1 MSFLGNPRL
10 KTRFILMLLFPLA
23 GLLLFGW
30 LGVAEKQKVLS
41 KMKDMEQLTALAV
54 RLGALVHEAQ
64 KERGMTAGF
73 LGSKG
78 EKFKSELPTQ
88 REETTKKSDLV
99 RETLKTLDPRTL
111 GKDFAAVL
119 AEGVGLLD
127 GLGDIR
133 RRVDGLNIPSD
144 EAIGY
149 YTRMNGR
156 FIDAIG
162 EMSKLAVGDL
172 SAMATAYVN
181 FLLGKERAGIERA
194 VLSNTFARNS
204 FGPGM
209 FRKFSTLVTEQDT
222 YFRLFSSFAPA
233 EQNAFFK
240 QKLESTVTA
249 EVLKMR
255 EIAFAKGIAS
265 QKTFFLTNMLNSLGY
280 GGAVHH
286 LKNLTVHRDPRT
298 VPALTTTLSEAVRS
312 IDGYLALPDCS
323 DEEKQL
329 LGTVRE
335 VVEQM
340 SSRLGKV
347 PSMLQENITIE
358 ALDRA
363 VAVDSAPAF
372 AAIDK
377 LITQTTPGQFGIDP
391 TTWFKTITA
400 KIDILKEVEDRLSAD
415 LALRTSELKEDAQ
428 KGFWGYAIVT
438 LSISIV
444 AVFLGIIFSRDI
456 LGQLG
461 GEPAAVMEI
470 AARVSQGDLTI
481 HFDTS
486 TPPRGIYG
494 AMASM
499 VANLTKTISCVQ
511 SVGGELTSGSQNVSD
526 NALSV
531 SEGAT
536 EQAASVEE
544 TSAAVEQMTA
554 NIQQNTENA
563 ITTEELA
570 RQAAKDADVSGD
582 AVRQAVTAMKE
593 IAQKIGI
600 IEEIARQTNLLALN
614 AAIEAAR
621 AGEHGK
627 GFAVV
632 AAEVR
637 KLAER
642 SQTAAGEIGTLS
654 ASSVEVAERA
664 GTMLA
669 KLVPDIQKT
678 AQLVQ
683 EIASSSREQNQG
695 ADQINQA
702 IQQLD
707 TVIQQNAAA
716 SEQLSSAASQLAQHA
731 QNLEETIAFFK
742 VGEATKS
749 SPHLDL

>member
-10 KTRFILMLLFPLA
+10 KTRFVLMLLFPLA
-23 GLLLFGW
+23 GLLAFGL
-30 LGVAEKQKVLS
+30 LGLANKQNILS
-41 KMKDMEQLTALAV
+41 KMNDMEQLSGLAV

-78 EKFKSELPTQ
+78 EKFKSELPKQ
-88 REETTKKSDLV
+88 REETTKRSDLV
-99 RETLKTLDPRTL
+99 RVYLQSIDARSL
-111 GKDFAAVL
+111 GSNFSSVL
-119 AEGVGLLD
+119 NEAISLLD
-127 GLGDIR
+127 GLGDLR
-133 RRVDGLNIPSD
+133 KRVDSLGVASD
-144 EAIGY
+144 EAIGH

-172 SAMATAYVN
+172 ASMTTAYVN

-194 VLSNTFARNS
+194 VLSNTFALNH

-222 YFRLFSSFAPA
+222 YFRVFSSFAPA

-240 QKLESTVTA
+240 QKLESPVMA
-249 EVLKMR
+249 EVKRMR
-255 EIAFAKGIAS
+255 DIAFGKGMAS
-265 QKTFFLTNMLNSLGY
+265 QKTGYLTGLLYSMGY
-280 GGAVHH
+280 GGTLHH
-286 LKNLTVHRDPRT
+286 AKNFLLRHQPESAT
-298 VPALTTTLSEAVRS
+298 ALAQAISEASRH
-312 IDGYLALPDCS
+312 IDGFLALPDVT

-329 LGTVRE
+329 LGILRSTL
-335 VVEQM
+335 EQD
-340 SSRLGKV
+340 RTR
-347 PSMLQENITIE
+347 QESLTALIKTSATPE
-358 ALDRA
+358 AMDQA
-363 VAVDSAPAF
+363 MASDDAPAL
-372 AAIDK
+372 AALGK
-377 LITQTTPGQFGIDP
+377 LITLTAAGNFGIDP
-391 TTWFKTITA
+391 TFWFKTITE
-400 KIDILKEVEDRLSAD
+400 KIDLLKEVEDRLSAD
-415 LALRTSELKEDAQ
+415 LATKTLALKGEAAQ
-428 KGFWGYAIVT
+428 GFWGYAIVT
-438 LSISIV
+438 SLFSLFAII
-444 AVFLGIIFSRDI
+444 LGIIFARDI
-456 LGQLG
+456 LAQLG
-461 GEPAAVMEI
+461 GEPAEVMDI
-470 AARVSQGDLTI
+470 AGRVSRGDLTI
-481 HFDTS
+481 HFDTT
-486 TPPRGIYG
+486 TPPQGIYG
-494 AMASM
+494 AMANM
-499 VANLTKTISCVQ
+499 VSNLTETISTIKTIV
-511 SVGGELTSGSQNVSD
+511 VELTRGSQGVSD

-570 RQAAKDADVSGD
+570 RKAAKDADVSGD
-582 AVRQAVTAMKE
+582 AVRQAVKAMKE
-593 IAQKIGI
+593 IAEKIGI

-642 SQTAAGEIGTLS
+642 SQLAAGEISTLS
-654 ASSVEVAERA
+654 ASSFEVAERA
-664 GTMLA
+664 GTMLTQ
-669 KLVPDIQKT
+669 LVPDIQKT

-707 TVIQQNAAA
+707 QVIQQNAGA
-716 SEQLSSAASQLAQHA
+716 SEQLSTAASQLAQHA

-742 VGEATKS
+742 VDN
-749 SPHLDL
+749 H